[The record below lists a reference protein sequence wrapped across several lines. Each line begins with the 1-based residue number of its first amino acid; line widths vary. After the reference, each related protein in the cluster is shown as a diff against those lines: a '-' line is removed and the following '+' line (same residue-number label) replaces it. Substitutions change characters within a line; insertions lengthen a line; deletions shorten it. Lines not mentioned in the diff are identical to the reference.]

1 MSALSK
7 LLHPQPA
14 WGMTAVCVLSL
25 DRRKLGPDDTEQWR
39 YDGPTILRKLDDYLS
54 TYYVG
59 DILER
64 AKLPDGVT
72 RFIVY
77 ADVRS
82 SCDYWGE
89 WDEWVENFALVPL
102 QAQEAGN
109 VTSGTSHGTPKTEP
123 L

>member
-1 MSALSK
+1 
-7 LLHPQPA
+7 
-14 WGMTAVCVLSL
+14 MTAVCVLSL
-25 DRRKLGPDDTEQWR
+25 DRRKLVPGDGTEQWR
-39 YDGPTILRKLDDYLS
+39 YDGPTILKKFDDYLS

-59 DILER
+59 DILRR

-89 WDEWVENFALVPL
+89 WGEWVEDFELVPL
-102 QAQEAGN
+102 QVQE
-109 VTSGTSHGTPKTEP
+109 TSNGTPKTKP

>member
-1 MSALSK
+1 MSALSE
-7 LLHPQPA
+7 LLRLRVA
-14 WGMTAVCVLSL
+14 WGMVAVCVVSL
-25 DRRKLGPDDTEQWR
+25 DRRRLVPDDNEEQWR
-39 YDGPTILRKLDDYLS
+39 YDGPTILKKFDDYLS

-59 DILER
+59 DILKR

-89 WDEWVENFALVPL
+89 WDEWVEDFELVPL
-102 QAQEAGN
+102 QVQE
-109 VTSGTSHGTPKTEP
+109 TSNGTPKTKP